1 MSKISSF
8 PPPESAEPL
17 GGAPLDPKADRA
29 PGRRAPEPT
38 PPPAA
43 PVAAAATATP
53 APARKRGARRM
64 FLLVGVPLIVAAG
77 GLYFWLGG
85 GRYVSTDN
93 SYIGADKVMITPQ
106 VSGTVAAVN
115 VVEGQHV
122 NVGDKL
128 FAIDP
133 EPYRN
138 ALSLAKARVEA
149 ARLQYENAKANIKA
163 DDEQIAMSL
172 EAVKVRQADYDR
184 KTKLVAS
191 HISTQVDVET
201 SQAALIQARQI
212 LAFVQQQENSSR
224 VQLGG
229 SPDAPLDQY
238 PPYVEASAQVAD
250 AERNLR
256 NTVINAPIA
265 GVATQTTQIQMGRF
279 IMAGSPI
286 FAVISDKG
294 LWVDS
299 NPKESDLTYVVPGQ
313 KTTFTVD
320 TYPDKVFHGH
330 VGSIAPGTGAQF
342 AILPPQNASGN
353 WVKVVQRIPLRIAID
368 PDQDTTGLRAG
379 MSATISID
387 TGRVRSLSG
396 IVGDLKALVGLD
408 NATAAAP

>member
-17 GGAPLDPKADRA
+17 GETPLDPKADARA
-29 PGRRAPEPT
+29 PARRAPEPT
-38 PPPAA
+38 PPPVAPVVVAA
-43 PVAAAATATP
+43 PTATP
-53 APARKRGARRM
+53 AKKRSFRRM

-106 VSGTVAAVN
+106 VLGTVAAVN

-122 NVGDKL
+122 KVGDKL
-128 FAIDP
+128 FEIDP

-138 ALSLAKARVEA
+138 ALTLAKARVEA
-149 ARLQYENAKANIKA
+149 ARLQYENAKANITA
-163 DDEQIAMSL
+163 DDEQIAMSR
-172 EAVKVRQADYDR
+172 EAVRVRQADYDR
-184 KTKLVAS
+184 KTTLVAS

-212 LAFVQQQENSSR
+212 LAFVQQLENSAR

-229 SPDAPLDQY
+229 SPDAPLDEY
-238 PPYVEASAQVAD
+238 PPYVEAKAQVAD

-265 GVATQTTQIQMGRF
+265 GVATQVTQIQLGRF

-294 LWVDS
+294 MWVDS

-320 TYPDKVFHGH
+320 TYPDKVFHGR

-353 WVKVVQRIPLRIAID
+353 WVKVVQRIPLRIEID

-379 MSATISID
+379 MSTTISID

-408 NATAAAP
+408 KAKAATP